1 MLNVL
6 IADDNIHYVK
16 NLINFVI
23 GKNSSIKITNIASN
37 GLEVLKVIQ
46 ENPNKI
52 DLILLDLKMPKL
64 NGLETLDKIYKMNLT
79 HYPNIFVISGEIHLI
94 KKIINHPLVTDF
106 IKKSDDMVNI
116 YSKLQD
122 YEKSLNSLNTK
133 EDLAKKISSELLYI
147 GYNPSHIGT
156 QYIKE
161 CILEIYAKKNYE
173 YTQNLENYVYKKIAF
188 SHGKSF
194 QNIKSNIIKA
204 TNFMYAESDMSVLKD
219 YFHFND
225 NKRKP
230 TPKIV
235 ISTILNKL

>member
-37 GLEVLKVIQ
+37 GLEVLNILKK
-46 ENPNKI
+46 NNKI

-64 NGLETLDKIYKMNLT
+64 DGIETLDRLYKMNLDK
-79 HYPNIFVISGEIHLI
+79 YPDIIIISGENRLMT
-94 KKIINHPLVTDF
+94 KIIHHPLVIDY
-106 IKKSDDMVNI
+106 ISKSDEMVEIYDRLKNFEKELNYSNI
-116 YSKLQD
+116 K
-122 YEKSLNSLNTK
+122 N
-133 EDLAKKISSELLYI
+133 DLSKKITTELINI

-156 QYIKE
+156 QYLKE
-161 CILEIYAKKNYE
+161 CILEIYQNPE
-173 YTQNLENYVYKKIAF
+173 LIHNLESYVYKKIACM
-188 SHGKSF
+188 HDKSF

-204 TNFMYAESDMSVLKD
+204 TNFMYVESNIFLLKD
-219 YFHFND
+219 YFNFYD

-230 TPKIV
+230 TPKMV

>member
-6 IADDNIHYVK
+6 IVDDNIYYVK
-16 NLINFVI
+16 NLVNFVI

-37 GLEVLKVIQ
+37 GLEALKTIQ

-64 NGLETLDKIYKMNLT
+64 NGIELLDKIYNMDLT
-79 HYPNIFVISGEIHLI
+79 YFPKVFVISGESHLI
-94 KKIINHPLVTDF
+94 NKIVNHPLVTDF
-106 IKKSDDMVNI
+106 INKSENMDII
-116 YSKLQD
+116 YNKLQNF
-122 YEKSLNSLNTK
+122 EKKLNYLNIK
-133 EDLAKKISSELLYI
+133 EDLVKKISSELLYI

-161 CILEIYAKKNYE
+161 CILEIYDKRSSE
-173 YTQNLENYVYKKIAF
+173 YTQNLENFVYKRIAF
-188 SHGKSF
+188 LHDKSF
-194 QNIKSNIIKA
+194 QNVKANIIKA
-204 TNFMYAESDMSVLKD
+204 TNYMYAESDISLLKD

-225 NKRKP
+225 IKKKP